1 MNTYIFSC
9 TLTFETVIKADSQ
22 EQADAAF
29 LRRDN
34 EQDVVYDSGISVQVI
49 EDGESVPIPYF
60 TLEDEYEAATLSS
73 Y

>member
-1 MNTYIFSC
+1 MKSYIFTC
-9 TLTFETVIKADSQ
+9 TMTFETVIKAETQ

-49 EDGESVPIPYF
+49 EDAPLSMPYF
-60 TLEDEYEAATLSS
+60 TLGKRVESK
-73 Y
+73 

>member
-9 TLTFETVIKADSQ
+9 TLTFETVIKAETQ

-49 EDGESVPIPYF
+49 EDAPMSMPFF
-60 TLEDEYEAATLSS
+60 TLGGKDV
-73 Y
+73 

>member
-9 TLTFETVIKADSQ
+9 TMTFETVIKAETQ

-49 EDGESVPIPYF
+49 EDDTPPRPYF
-60 TLEDEYEAATLSS
+60 TLGGAA
-73 Y
+73 

>member
-1 MNTYIFSC
+1 MKSYIFTC
-9 TLTFETVIKADSQ
+9 TMTFETVIKADSQ

-49 EDGESVPIPYF
+49 EDDTPPRPYF
-60 TLEDEYEAATLSS
+60 TLGGAA
-73 Y
+73 

>member
-9 TLTFETVIKADSQ
+9 TMSFETVIKADSQ

-49 EDGESVPIPYF
+49 EDAPLSMPYF
-60 TLEDEYEAATLSS
+60 TLGGKNV
-73 Y
+73 

>member
-9 TLTFETVIKADSQ
+9 TLTFETFIKADSQ

-49 EDGESVPIPYF
+49 EDAPMSMPYF
-60 TLEDEYEAATLSS
+60 TLGGKNV
-73 Y
+73 